1 MKNDFYFMLKALFV
15 LEIFTFLFRFF
26 GYVKKRLD
34 KKAMVGFKIYDVTE
48 QTANNYNTHT
58 VQYLCE
64 IWSLNRINH
73 TQNMVE
79 KPFPDPFVFTAC
91 SSGSLPK
98 CILCYILLTDQI
110 SLPDCIF
117 FLRYWVIRVLLLF
130 VVQSATS

>member
-34 KKAMVGFKIYDVTE
+34 KKAMVGFKIYGVTE

-64 IWSLNRINH
+64 IWSLNRIKH
-73 TQNMVE
+73 E
-79 KPFPDPFVFTAC
+79 KYF
-91 SSGSLPK
+91 S
-98 CILCYILLTDQI
+98 
-110 SLPDCIF
+110 
-117 FLRYWVIRVLLLF
+117 
-130 VVQSATS
+130 